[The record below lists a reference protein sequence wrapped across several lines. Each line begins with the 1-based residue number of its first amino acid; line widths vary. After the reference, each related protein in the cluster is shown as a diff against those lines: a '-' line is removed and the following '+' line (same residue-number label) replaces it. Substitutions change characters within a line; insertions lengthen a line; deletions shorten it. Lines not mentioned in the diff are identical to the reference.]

1 MLRLDKILFPV
12 DFSEGCVATGLQVKA
27 LAEEFHSEIVLLFA
41 MAPFS
46 AHVAALDVSS
56 LTPESVAGYKEAVK
70 EALAAFLADK
80 LSGIRVHRVLADGYP
95 AEAIVHQASAFDVD
109 LIMMPTRGVGAFRRY
124 VMGSV
129 TAKVLHDANSPVWT
143 GVHHKEAPPFSPEFR
158 NVVCAVD
165 LGPQSLKALGWA
177 SGLAEKLHSKLTL
190 LHVVPHS
197 ESVAG
202 QRSNRDSEA
211 SVVSLARDGLQKM
224 RDSAGAACDVHIEI
238 GEPAKTVIAFA
249 GTLKADLLVI
259 GRSPQDGLIGR
270 LRANAYT
277 VISQAS
283 CPVVSV

>member
-1 MLRLDKILFPV
+1 MLRLDRILFPV
-12 DFSEGCVATGLQVKA
+12 DFSDGCGATGLQVKA

-70 EALAAFLADK
+70 EALGAFLADK
-80 LSGIRVHRVLADGYP
+80 LSGIRVRRVLADGYP

-158 NVVCAVD
+158 NVVCALD
-165 LGPQSLKALGWA
+165 LGPQSLKALVWA

-190 LHVVPHS
+190 LHVVPNS

-202 QRSNRDSEA
+202 QR
-211 SVVSLARDGLQKM
+211 
-224 RDSAGAACDVHIEI
+224 
-238 GEPAKTVIAFA
+238 
-249 GTLKADLLVI
+249 
-259 GRSPQDGLIGR
+259 
-270 LRANAYT
+270 
-277 VISQAS
+277 
-283 CPVVSV
+283 